1 MIPVAKTFA
10 SFGGLGTCR
19 KRHSTEPFTRLQAL
33 TALPD
38 DSNPHR
44 CALFDL
50 LRDFTYQPAVISKM
64 SNPNRPGIKLKL
76 STSSHAPSPPTLDT
90 PTTTTPKIKLKIGT
104 GNLKAVAPSD
114 ESAPAEKKEKK
125 PRKPKA
131 KKEKPA
137 TNGTPSA
144 TTSKKRGK
152 AEDEDDEGV
161 IDVAEPQ
168 VKKLKLNH
176 RAPPITPILRVKSK
190 GKIPPRPLGSGYDSE
205 ASDREDDPAIEEEF
219 VLRMEPG
226 DDCDYLRRAIEEKRI
241 GIPISQGG
249 ADVRMKF
256 LSKDGRRAMVTI
268 RQRHYAATLVD
279 LPCIV
284 EGMKSWDKRGWW
296 KTADICQMLLVIG
309 RVPNEE
315 AALTVQLPGTVD
327 PKTFQYPHGLT
338 PPMHYVRKR
347 RFRKRI
353 SNRTIEAVEEE
364 VERLLQAD
372 IDCVTGSSKYEVL
385 DPDRLTR
392 GTSEAQ
398 SDDAEGYDVEESEY
412 GDQDAEGEVDP
423 NAYYNDAED
432 DEGEGLEADIERA
445 MLEDNA
451 EDGDIPPDSAV
462 SLGAPETILS
472 GTPATTSAAEDSGD
486 DPSDA
491 EEEDE
496 PDEID
501 EDQLEQHQELQRQRE
516 EIADL
521 ESAIKSLLAEYEKV
535 TMPILKQKVLKKIQ
549 SLREDLRPKKEAIG
563 EVMDE

>member
-1 MIPVAKTFA
+1 
-10 SFGGLGTCR
+10 
-19 KRHSTEPFTRLQAL
+19 
-33 TALPD
+33 
-38 DSNPHR
+38 
-44 CALFDL
+44 
-50 LRDFTYQPAVISKM
+50 M

-76 STSSHAPSPPTLDT
+76 STSSNAPSPPPLDT
-90 PTTTTPKIKLKIGT
+90 TVTSTPKIRLKIGS
-104 GNLKAVAPSD
+104 GNSKPVAPA
-114 ESAPAEKKEKK
+114 EAPDATEKKEKKEKK
-125 PRKPKA
+125 PRKPKP

-137 TNGTPSA
+137 TNGTLSVSNP
-144 TTSKKRGK
+144 KKR
-152 AEDEDDEGV
+152 AQAEEDEDHEGV
-161 IDVAEPQ
+161 SEIAEHQ

-190 GKIPPRPLGSGYDSE
+190 GKPPPRPLGCGYDSE

-241 GIPISQGG
+241 GVPVSQGG

-284 EGMKSWDKRGWW
+284 EGMKSWDKKGWW

-309 RVPNEE
+309 RVPNEQE
-315 AALTVQLPGTVD
+315 ALTVALPGTVD

-338 PPMHYVRKR
+338 PPMHHVRKR
-347 RFRKRI
+347 RFRKRV

-372 IDCVTGSSKYEVL
+372 IDCVAGSSKYEVL
-385 DPDRLTR
+385 DLDRLTR
-392 GTSEAQ
+392 ETSQVQ
-398 SDDAEGYDVEESEY
+398 SDDAEGYELEESEY
-412 GDQDAEGEVDP
+412 GYQDAEGEVDL
-423 NAYYNDAED
+423 NAYYDDAEN
-432 DEGEGLEADIERA
+432 DEEAGLEADLERA
-445 MLEDNA
+445 FMGDNP
-451 EDGDIPPDSAV
+451 ENGDVAPDSAV
-462 SLGAPETILS
+462 SLAPTETVLS

-486 DPSDA
+486 DPSD
-491 EEEDE
+491 EEEVDE

-501 EDQLEQHQELQRQRE
+501 EELLERQQELLRHRE

-521 ESAIKSLLAEYEKV
+521 ESAIKSQTAEFEKV
-535 TMPILKQKVLKKIQ
+535 TNIILKQKLSKKIA
-549 SLREDLRPKKEAIG
+549 SLRADLNVKKKAIG
-563 EVMDE
+563 EGGEE